1 MNALEVAYRL
11 IKLARENRELV
22 PDLSQL
28 KLQKILFYAASWYA
42 AQRNERLFTEDL
54 YAWKYGPVVPAVYEA
69 FKRFESRDLLDESQ
83 VTTEADAVAEDAA
96 LDDDLM
102 SVLRKYGKMSAYE
115 LVARTHDE
123 WVWRKNYSGSNEL
136 MPFEEIK
143 EAFLQKLPVSANN

>member
-1 MNALEVAYRL
+1 MNALDIAYRL
-11 IKLARENRELV
+11 IKLARANRELV

-28 KLQKILFYAASWYA
+28 KLQKILFYAAGWYA
-42 AQRNERLFTEDL
+42 AQRKERLFVEDL
-54 YAWKYGPVVPAVYEA
+54 YAWKYGPVVPVVYEE
-69 FKRFESRDLLDESQ
+69 FKRFESRDLLEEKTQLSTDD
-83 VTTEADAVAEDAA
+83 VAPNTE

-123 WVWRKNYSGSNEL
+123 WVWRKNYNGSNEL

-143 EAFLQKLPVSANN
+143 EAFLQKLPASVNS